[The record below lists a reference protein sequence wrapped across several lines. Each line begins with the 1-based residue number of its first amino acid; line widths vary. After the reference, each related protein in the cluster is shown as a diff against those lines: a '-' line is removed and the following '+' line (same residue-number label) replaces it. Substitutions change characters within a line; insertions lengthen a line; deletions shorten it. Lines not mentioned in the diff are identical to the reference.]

1 MTPPTAKPSP
11 ARQSV
16 PMRLSRLGIALL
28 GGLLLVGCASSKSSG
43 RPDRDAVLVQ
53 YRTAADHLRR
63 AEFDLAR
70 PPLDDALLTLGGI
83 TAGDRS
89 ARQARGYF
97 RGESSKSFRGEPY
110 ERVMAYFYRG
120 ILYWMQGEPDNARA
134 CFRNAQIQ
142 DSDAEKGEYQADY
155 ALLDYLDGYITTRL
169 GGGAADSLQRARA
182 AARLG
187 SLPDYDVAAN
197 VMVFFE
203 MGRGP
208 LKYASG
214 EFGEQLRFRAGSSR
228 SASLRLQVDG
238 QSVSVT
244 PSDDL
249 TFQATTRGGR
259 VMDHVLANKAVFK
272 GATDSFGNAAI
283 VSGAILAGTSG
294 RRSSADEIGAGLLVA
309 GLLSKVISAATT
321 PSADTRSWDN
331 LPNLIGFTSL
341 RVPPG
346 EHRLLAD
353 FMDPA
358 GNVVL
363 SRDVALTVVPGTGE
377 TVLFL
382 SDRP

>member
-1 MTPPTAKPSP
+1 MPLL
-11 ARQSV
+11 
-16 PMRLSRLGIALL
+16 RLSIT
-28 GGLLLVGCASSKSSG
+28 LLVAILLAGCATNNGSH
-43 RPDRDAVLVQ
+43 RPDRDAVLQQ
-53 YRTAADHLRR
+53 YRAAANHLRR
-63 AEFDLAR
+63 AEFDSAR

-169 GGGAADSLQRARA
+169 GGGGADSLQRARA
-182 AARLG
+182 VARMG
-187 SLPDYDVAAN
+187 SLPEYDVAAN

-208 LKYASG
+208 SKYASG
-214 EFGEQLRFRAGSSR
+214 QYGEQLRFRAGSSR
-228 SASLRLQVDG
+228 SSSLRLRVAG

-272 GATDSFGNAAI
+272 GSTDSFGDAAI
-283 VSGAILAGTSG
+283 ISGAILAGTSG

-309 GLLSKVISAATT
+309 GLLSKVISAAAT
-321 PSADTRSWDN
+321 PSADTRTWDN

-346 EHRLLAD
+346 EHGLIAD
-353 FMDPA
+353 FLDPA
-358 GNVVL
+358 GNVVM
-363 SRDVALTVVPGTGE
+363 SRNVTVPIVPGARE

>member
-1 MTPPTAKPSP
+1 
-11 ARQSV
+11 
-16 PMRLSRLGIALL
+16 MRFLRLGIALFA
-28 GGLLLVGCASSKSSG
+28 GSLLIGCASTSSSQ
-43 RPDRDAVLVQ
+43 RPDRDAVLQQ
-53 YRTAADHLRR
+53 YRSAADHLRR
-63 AEFDLAR
+63 AEFNSAR

-97 RGESSKSFRGEPY
+97 RSESTKSFRGEPY

-142 DSDAEKGEYQADY
+142 DSDAEQGEYQADY

-169 GGGAADSLQRARA
+169 GGGGEDSLRRARA

-187 SLPDYDVAAN
+187 SLPDYDVTAN
-197 VMVFFE
+197 VLVFFE

-208 LKYASG
+208 SKYASG
-214 EFGEQLRFRAGSSR
+214 EYGEQLRFRPGTSR
-228 SASLRLQVDG
+228 SSSLRLQIAG
-238 QSVSVT
+238 QSVNV
-244 PSDDL
+244 PPADDL

-272 GATDSFGNAAI
+272 GSTDTFGNAAI

-321 PSADTRSWDN
+321 PSADTRTWDN

-346 EHRLLAD
+346 EHRLVAD
-353 FMDPA
+353 FLDPA
-358 GNVVL
+358 GHVVL
-363 SRDVALTVVPGTGE
+363 SRDVTLSIVPGTRE
-377 TVLFL
+377 TVLFF